1 MLARPASN
9 LLLVR
14 HEAIEALGMSR
25 MEMMAVLG
33 DAPLLDAADPKPGDR
48 VRLALR
54 RKDDEIVLIR
64 IEKLR

>member
-14 HEAIEALGMSR
+14 HEAVEALGMGR

-33 DAPLLDAADPKPGDR
+33 DAALLDAADPKPGDR
-48 VRLALR
+48 VRLAVR

-64 IEKLR
+64 IDKLR